1 MTQGLEWAGLEP
13 VQSPGRTAG
22 QGTDGLRPVGEE
34 VGSLLYLQGPRH
46 TGHAVRM
53 LPPPTHPRTPAAVQ
67 CGMAMAEARET
78 YISISQEVLLEHSG
92 IKEAPEAGDG
102 GEPSKVFGAEGGQ
115 IHVLGW
121 LFQTCQD

>member
-1 MTQGLEWAGLEP
+1 MLWEW
-13 VQSPGRTAG
+13 
-22 QGTDGLRPVGEE
+22 
-34 VGSLLYLQGPRH
+34 
-46 TGHAVRM
+46 
-53 LPPPTHPRTPAAVQ
+53 PPPPRTPAAVQ
-67 CGMAMAEARET
+67 CGMAMAGGRET
-78 YISISQEVLLEHSG
+78 HISISQEVLLQLSA

>member
-1 MTQGLEWAGLEP
+1 
-13 VQSPGRTAG
+13 
-22 QGTDGLRPVGEE
+22 
-34 VGSLLYLQGPRH
+34 
-46 TGHAVRM
+46 M
-53 LPPPTHPRTPAAVQ
+53 LCECHPHPRTPAPRQLCSVAWPWPKQ
-67 CGMAMAEARET
+67 EARET
-78 YISISQEVLLEHSG
+78 HISISREVLLEHSG